1 MMYAARELAVKNNS
15 SKLPLVEWSC
25 ALVSLEYNTW
35 RVRQRKRDPSC
46 DTATYSS
53 QTCRN
58 RKTYYYYPSQGH

>member
-1 MMYAARELAVKNNS
+1 
-15 SKLPLVEWSC
+15 
-25 ALVSLEYNTW
+25 VSLEYNTW

-46 DTATYSS
+46 DTEPSGSSSLLSVWTCTTYSS